1 MHVHTILFTG
11 DLKMQEYKDEVEEI
25 LSRVKVKNQ
34 TKLSDVL
41 MFPSLNMSGI
51 NIIFVIIV
59 TAAALTLLT
68 TLLIKSPT
76 PVSAP
81 YNIQQI
87 PITVSNQITSRQADE
102 IKKLVKEVSL
112 RQNKSPLTVHSE
124 LKRMFQYYRYR
135 EIDVATYEKVVA
147 YLKDKNS

>member
-76 PVSAP
+76 PASAS
-81 YNIQQI
+81 YNIQQT

>member
-41 MFPSLNMSGI
+41 MFPSLYMSGI

-76 PVSAP
+76 PVSAS
-81 YNIQQI
+81 YNIQQT

-147 YLKDKNS
+147 YLKDKNG